1 MKCKFISEIADE
13 CIPSRS
19 ASPGQPGRGPATP
32 IPNMEAKPAL
42 HRSLLRR
49 ALSLRALRRCPAFA
63 ALALLPLLALTAPA
77 LTAGTVH
84 GTVVSDVTG
93 RFAEG
98 AEVSVD
104 GTNLRTTTARDGS
117 FTLAGV
123 PAGAQKLT
131 IAYPAHDAIQ
141 QSVTVGADGTAE
153 IPPLHLTSQVVRLG
167 EVTVS
172 GTLEGMSEAIAIQ
185 KASFESKV
193 VAASDQFGPVSEGN
207 IGEYLKF
214 LPGVSIDYNVNDARG
229 VSLRGLS
236 TAFTIVTVDGTPMA
250 GTSSIDD
257 TRRFEFEQIAMNNVN
272 TTELYKTLTP
282 DMPAS
287 ATGGY
292 VNFVTKSARDNDDQ
306 QRISYDTS
314 LSAPSTNISLGK
326 SGGVWGHSKEYTLR
340 PSVELNYARKVT
352 PKLGFNVNYRLSEK
366 YDDSPREELTWVTAA
381 TAPTVMT
388 APRLQQYN
396 IRQEEKLTHR
406 EAFASKVDYDVG
418 ENTHLMVAGQW
429 NWYDLNFTQR
439 GPGFVLGTG
448 SVASGAT
455 GFTSGT
461 TGSSI
466 QNGVLY
472 REKFGTTWH
481 FNGTLTHS
489 FANGGKLSVTPYWSR
504 ANGKYRDTSKGF
516 VSTVPTISPGAS
528 TYSAF
533 TLSDIYNLGSAPTI
547 SIVNGTTAVPTDFI
561 RNLGNYTLTNT
572 TGTSYQSRPW
582 TAIDRKNGARAD
594 YELAIDRLSV
604 PLTLRVGVESDK
616 VERSISRPDLRGNIP
631 ATTGAALLAL
641 ADPKFN
647 RDVAFGFGTI
657 QTIDPYL
664 ALSAF
669 PNALTFL
676 SANDKR
682 WFNEKNTSAY
692 LRLDAKLTPNLVI
705 AGGFRWEDRDI
716 EGTAISAASARSK
729 LAHVNLGY
737 DKLYPSMSLRYTPWR
752 NYVLRAGVS
761 RTVGHP
767 DYGDILPVI
776 NSEATPG
783 AANGDITVPSPE
795 LKPYY
800 STNVDIGAER
810 YLANSGVVS
819 VSLFRKN
826 VTNFIISRVMTAA
839 EINTIATDYG
849 YNPAEFN
856 AGTVRTNGAR
866 VAYQGVEFSYAQNL
880 TFLPKPFNSLD
891 VQANYSYTNVTAHDS
906 DPFRQLDT
914 YYSAL
919 RAVSPQTVNVVLGY
933 RFGKFNTTITNNW
946 VDESLYGGFVS
957 TNYVTGVANT
967 TNQAL
972 DTRLLLKK
980 DEKLTTDVKLE
991 YSFKRGVSAYVQ
1003 VRNVFN
1009 SPRKEFFQGYLPQY
1023 RNVIL
1028 PQRYFEFGEPHLT
1041 VGLRGTF

>member
-1 MKCKFISEIADE
+1 ME
-13 CIPSRS
+13 
-19 ASPGQPGRGPATP
+19 ATP
-32 IPNMEAKPAL
+32 APRRSQLRLAL
-42 HRSLLRR
+42 PVR
-49 ALSLRALRRCPAFA
+49 ASGRCAAFA
-63 ALALLPLLALTAPA
+63 ALALFPLLALTAPA
-77 LTAGTVH
+77 LSAGTVR

-98 AEVSVD
+98 AEVAVA
-104 GTNLRTTTARDGS
+104 GTELHATTARDGS
-117 FTLAGV
+117 FTLTGV
-123 PAGAQKLT
+123 PAGAQRLVVT
-131 IAYPAHDAIQ
+131 YPTHDSFEQA
-141 QSVTVGADGTAE
+141 VTVGSDGTVE
-153 IPPLHLTSQVVRLG
+153 VPTVHITSQVVRLG
-167 EVTVS
+167 EFNVT

-185 KASFESKV
+185 KASLESKV

-207 IGEYLKF
+207 VGEYLKF

-236 TAFTIVTVDGTPMA
+236 TTFTIVAVDGTPMA

-272 TTELYKTLTP
+272 STELYKTLSP

-287 ATGGY
+287 ATGGF
-292 VNFVTKSARDNDDQ
+292 VNFVTKSANDNDDQ
-306 QRISYDTS
+306 QRITYDTS

-326 SGGVWGHSKEYTLR
+326 RGGVWGHGKEFTLR
-340 PSVELNYARKVT
+340 PSIELNFARKVT

-366 YDDSPREELTWVTAA
+366 YDDSPRQELTWVTAA

-406 EAFASKVDYDVG
+406 EAFASKVDYAISD
-418 ENTHLMVAGQW
+418 NTKLMIGGQW

-439 GPGFVLGTG
+439 GPSFVLGTG
-448 SVASGAT
+448 SVANATGT
-455 GFTSGT
+455 GFTSGAS
-461 TGSSI
+461 GASI

-481 FNGTLTHS
+481 FNGTLSHT
-489 FANGGKLSVTPYWSR
+489 FADGGKLSVTPYWSR
-504 ANGKYRDTSKGF
+504 ANGKYRDTAKGF
-516 VSTVPTISPGAS
+516 ISTVATLAPGAS
-528 TYSAF
+528 TYTSF
-533 TLSDIYNLGSAPTI
+533 TLDNVSKQGTNPSI
-547 SIVNGTTAVPTDFI
+547 SLVNGATAVPLDYI
-561 RNLGNYTLTNT
+561 RSLANYTLSNT
-572 TGTSYQSRPW
+572 TGTSFQSRPW
-582 TAIDRKNGARAD
+582 TAVDRKNGARAD
-594 YELAIDRLSV
+594 YELGISRFSV
-604 PLTLRVGVESDK
+604 PLTLRTGVEFDK
-616 VERSISRPDLRGNIP
+616 VQRSISRPDLRGNIP
-631 ATTGAALLAL
+631 ATTGAALTAL
-641 ADPKFN
+641 ADPNYTK
-647 RDVAFGFGTI
+647 DVALGFGSF
-657 QTIDPYL
+657 QVVDPYL
-664 ALSAF
+664 AYSAF
-669 PNALTFL
+669 SSNLTFL

-682 WFNEKNTSAY
+682 WFDEKNTAAY
-692 LRLDAKLTPNLVI
+692 VRLDANLTPNLLV
-705 AGGFRWEDRDI
+705 AGGLRWEDHDTS
-716 EGTAISAASARSK
+716 GTAISAASARSK
-729 LAHVNLGY
+729 LAHIDLGY
-737 DKLYPSMSLRYTPWR
+737 RDKYPSVNFRYTPRR
-752 NYVLRAGVS
+752 NYVLRGGFS
-761 RTVGHP
+761 RTIGHP

-776 NSEATPG
+776 NSESTPG

-800 STNVDIGAER
+800 SSNFDLGAEH

-826 VTNFIISRVMTAA
+826 VTNFIISRGMTAA
-839 EINTIATDYG
+839 EIGAIATDYG

-866 VAYQGVEFSYAQNL
+866 VAYQGVELSYAQNL

-891 VQANYSYTNVTAHDS
+891 VQANFSYTKVSAHDA

-919 RAVSPQTVNVVLGY
+919 RAVSPKTANVVLGY
-933 RFGKFNTTITNNW
+933 RFGRFNTTVTNNW
-946 VDESLYGGFVS
+946 VSESLYGGFVS
-957 TNYVTGVANT
+957 TNYVTGVANI

-980 DEKLTTDVKLE
+980 DEKFTTDIKLE
-991 YSFKRGVSAYVQ
+991 YSFRRAISAYVQ

-1009 SPRKEFFQGYLPQY
+1009 SARKEYLQGYLPQY
-1023 RNVIL
+1023 RNVVL
-1028 PQRYFEFGEPHLT
+1028 PMRYFEFGEPHLT